1 MERFGACADCGRRV
15 RGNYT
20 RCYRCNARRRR
31 SNWHDPEHL
40 DGLEGRDAELGRTEF
55 YVYVLDTDYGHYV
68 GHTANVRAR
77 LGAHIGNRVES
88 TSGGE
93 PELLWTSYPF
103 RTRREAAGFEAA
115 LKSLRDQS
123 SARFEE
129 ITGIEPIPFEPLS
142 TGVDA
147 RYSRQGGGCGL
158 FTLIVTVVATATLIV
173 AFTFF

>member
-1 MERFGACADCGRRV
+1 MARFSACADCGRRV

-20 RCYRCNARRRR
+20 RCYHCNARRRR

-40 DGLEGRDAELGRTEF
+40 AGLEERDAELGRTEF

-115 LKSLRDQS
+115 LKSLRDQRS
-123 SARFEE
+123 ERFQE
-129 ITGIEPIPFEPLS
+129 ITGLEPIPFESLY

-147 RYSRQGGGCGL
+147 RNSRQDGGCGL
-158 FTLIVTVVATATLIV
+158 FSATVITAIAITLALALTLL
-173 AFTFF
+173 